1 MRFQAHKP
9 AFVLKLPMRRLCA
22 LYHLRL
28 CLVPSSPGAPP
39 PRQRLPASPRREE
52 GGGRKE
58 ERREQGGGTVRR
70 EEGGRRRN
78 KGRSLCKA
86 SWGYAPGMVRQCF
99 LSLFIITPM
108 RRDYAPR
115 EVSRR
120 TPPAHSLCEFY
131 KYGYAP
137 DPMRRETLSGATPGA

>member
-1 MRFQAHKP
+1 MRP
-9 AFVLKLPMRRLCA
+9 AMRRGRNED
-22 LYHLRL
+22 LRL
-28 CLVPSSPGAPP
+28 QPCFCIQV
-39 PRQRLPASPRREE
+39 
-52 GGGRKE
+52 
-58 ERREQGGGTVRR
+58 T
-70 EEGGRRRN
+70 
-78 KGRSLCKA
+78 
-86 SWGYAPGMVRQCF
+86 YAPAMRPARAEPAAILEKKNSLKSKCY

-120 TPPAHSLCEFY
+120 TPPAHSMCEFY

>member
-1 MRFQAHKP
+1 
-9 AFVLKLPMRRLCA
+9 MRR
-22 LYHLRL
+22 
-28 CLVPSSPGAPP
+28 
-39 PRQRLPASPRREE
+39 E
-52 GGGRKE
+52 
-58 ERREQGGGTVRR
+58 R
-70 EEGGRRRN
+70 EEGGRREGGRRRK
-78 KGRSLCKA
+78 KGIIVCA

-120 TPPAHSLCEFY
+120 TPPAHSMCEFY